1 MTIKLSSE
9 YARMLIRVAR
19 AENGVDVTTLMH
31 SFRQTPAVVAHFG
44 RKLAADGLLTIEKSK
59 IRATRDGR
67 DVAARLAVEQ
77 FSRKSK
83 VWRQVPS
90 ERRKHSLGPF
100 TPYLPRQSEVDP
112 ALFEQ
117 AGLENE

>member
-1 MTIKLSSE
+1 MTIKLSAE

-19 AENGVDVTTLMH
+19 AEDGVDVTTLMH
-31 SFRQTPAVVAHFG
+31 SFRQTPAVVAHFS
-44 RKLAADGLLTIEKSK
+44 RTLAAEGLLTVEKSK

-67 DVAARLAVEQ
+67 DAAARHAAEQ
-77 FSRKSK
+77 FAGKSK
-83 VWRQVPS
+83 EWRQVPS
-90 ERRKHSLGPF
+90 ERRKHRLDPF
-100 TPYLPRQSEVDP
+100 TPYLPRRSEVDP